1 MSVDLF
7 DTLVKHVLTYGSAVC
22 GIQNCMVVETFYLKF
37 LKKILKGKTSTNTC
51 MIYAETGRYLL
62 STDTKLNMIK
72 QWLTK
77 ICSDGNKLNRLVY
90 CSMKDCSARVSR
102 RNNSGLNNKVLLY
115 STRFGYIWEQQTVN
129 NEYQFIREFKKRMH
143 DMYVQQC
150 FGEIRDSS
158 RCRLDREIN
167 FTFEIE
173 PYLQNITYFDHNRNC
188 NRELRQCLTKIRL
201 SGHKFLVERGRWAK
215 PQISYQERKCTLC
228 GQLDVEDEYHVLLIC
243 SQFSGLQAK
252 FIRKQFYVKPS
263 MLKFQ
268 KLLTTTNSKD
278 LQRLI
283 TFIKLIFRDYNSS
296 LTQHWQIS
304 VSALNNIIM

>member
-1 MSVDLF
+1 M
-7 DTLVKHVLTYGSAVC
+7 
-22 GIQNCMVVETFYLKF
+22 QVVP
-37 LKKILKGKTSTNTC
+37 
-51 MIYAETGRYLL
+51 
-62 STDTKLNMIK
+62 
-72 QWLTK
+72 
-77 ICSDGNKLNRLVY
+77 
-90 CSMKDCSARVSR
+90 
-102 RNNSGLNNKVLLY
+102 
-115 STRFGYIWEQQTVN
+115 
-129 NEYQFIREFKKRMH
+129 
-143 DMYVQQC
+143 
-150 FGEIRDSS
+150 
-158 RCRLDREIN
+158 EIN

-243 SQFSGLQAK
+243 SQFSGLRAK

-263 MLKFQ
+263 MLKLK

-278 LQRLI
+278 LQRLM

-296 LTQHWQIS
+296 LTQH
-304 VSALNNIIM
+304 